1 MLKKVKGFLTVRE
14 VAKLLK
20 VDQNTV
26 YQYIQSKKL
35 KFVRVSGHYRILASV
50 AEDFKK
56 KRIRKKTGYA
66 SGFEISKKEEVMTD
80 VE

>member
-1 MLKKVKGFLTVRE
+1 MKGFLKVRE
-14 VAKLLK
+14 VAKFLK
-20 VDQNTV
+20 VDKNTV

-56 KRIRKKTGYA
+56 ERIRKKTGYA
-66 SGFEISKKEEVMTD
+66 LGFEISKKEEVRKN